1 MKNNIGIFWLRE
13 DFRLARNS
21 ALYYATKNHK
31 NVVALYIYKETKF
44 KDKNAQ
50 KWWIYKS
57 LENFRKTLI
66 SYNINLQIIKSE
78 NYKKI
83 FDEIALK
90 KNVSIYWNKIYEP
103 DYLKFDDYLK
113 KIFAEKNIE
122 YKIFKGN
129 ILSEFTETT
138 KKDGSPFKVFT
149 PFWRNAERIY
159 QDKIPSLENNL
170 KKCEKKILLF
180 KHEIKENK
188 ILSNDGILS

>member
-78 NYKKI
+78 NYKKSS
-83 FDEIALK
+83 F
-90 KNVSIYWNKIYEP
+90 S
-103 DYLKFDDYLK
+103 FS
-113 KIFAEKNIE
+113 F
-122 YKIFKGN
+122 
-129 ILSEFTETT
+129 
-138 KKDGSPFKVFT
+138 
-149 PFWRNAERIY
+149 
-159 QDKIPSLENNL
+159 
-170 KKCEKKILLF
+170 
-180 KHEIKENK
+180 
-188 ILSNDGILS
+188 